1 MRASIAAMPQTR
13 DNLLQGS
20 LLRFVRRGAWEHAG
34 RLLEKSHPADIAQ
47 VLDRLTEAD
56 RRAVFDLITDAQTR
70 AGVLPLLEFAARAD
84 LLVGMQTE
92 SAAGILQLMETDDA
106 AEVLRELPRGEADA
120 ILGALGARA
129 EDIESLLLYP
139 EGSAGSIMV
148 PDYFALNETLTVK
161 EAIEYLQS
169 RGTAEASFYVYVV
182 DDRNTLVGVL
192 SLRQLIMQPP
202 YTVLRECMVGD
213 PIRVTADT
221 DQEEVARIVAR
232 YDLLA
237 IPVVDSRSA
246 LIGVVTVDD
255 VIDVMR
261 DEATEDILK
270 LAGTTVEE
278 VTSPGFLRGAW
289 IRFPWLAASFV
300 GGAVGIF
307 LLSRYE
313 SLLSTTVQVAFFLPI
328 ILGMGGNVGSQC
340 SMVIVRGLAAGR
352 LELESV
358 SRIVIHE
365 VGTSVLLAVTFAA
378 TLGAVAA
385 VLEYGPATFPLVV
398 SLGMLV
404 SMISAATVGTLLPL
418 AFDRLG
424 VDPAVASG
432 PFVTTST
439 DIAGIAG
446 FCLIAF
452 ALL

>member
-1 MRASIAAMPQTR
+1 MPQTR
-13 DNLLQGS
+13 DSLLQGS

-56 RRAVFDLITDAQTR
+56 RRAVFDLITDPKIR
-70 AGVLPLLEFAARAD
+70 AEVLPLLEFTARSD
-84 LLVGMQTE
+84 LLVGMQPE
-92 SAAGILQLMETDDA
+92 SAAGILDLMDTDDA
-106 AEVLRELPRGEADA
+106 AEVLRELPRGEADE
-120 ILGALGARA
+120 ILGALGSQA
-129 EDIESLLLYP
+129 EEIENLLAHAD
-139 EGSAGSIMV
+139 GSAGAIMV
-148 PDYFALNETLTVK
+148 PDYFALNESITAK
-161 EAIEYLQS
+161 EAIEYLQA

-182 DDRNTLVGVL
+182 DDRDTLVGVL

-202 YTVLRECMVGD
+202 YTVLRDCMVPD
-213 PIRVTADT
+213 PIRVTTET

-237 IPVVDSRSA
+237 VPVVDSRSA
-246 LIGVVTVDD
+246 LLGVVTVDD

-278 VTSPGFLRGAW
+278 VTRPGFLRGAW

-300 GGAVGIF
+300 GGAAGIF
-307 LLSRYE
+307 LLARYE
-313 SLLSTTVQVAFFLPI
+313 SLLNTTVQIAFFLPI

-340 SMVIVRGLAAGR
+340 SMVVVRGLATGR
-352 LELESV
+352 LELESMG
-358 SRIVIHE
+358 RIVLHE
-365 VGTSVLLAVTFAA
+365 VGTSILLAVTFAA
-378 TLGAVAA
+378 LLGGVAVA
-385 VLEYGPATFPLVV
+385 LDYGPPTFPVV
-398 SLGMLV
+398 VALGMLV

-424 VDPAVASG
+424 ADPAVASG

-446 FCLIAF
+446 FCLVAY